1 MQSPPSTNAQD
12 IGELHKALMQQVAE
26 LQDRDAF
33 RDLFQHF
40 APRIKALMM
49 KSGAAN
55 GEAEDIAQDVM
66 LKVWQ
71 KSMQYTSARGAV
83 STWIFTIARNVRI
96 DRLRRGSS
104 RPYDDI
110 DEIELASEDADAEAE
125 MLATQQA
132 QHVQAAMAELPDE
145 QKLIIE
151 MAFQQSLTQSE
162 IATRLALPLGTIKS
176 RMRLAYQK
184 LRVTLED
191 VK

>member
-1 MQSPPSTNAQD
+1 MIDKT
-12 IGELHKALMQQVAE
+12 
-26 LQDRDAF
+26 
-33 RDLFQHF
+33 
-40 APRIKALMM
+40 
-49 KSGAAN
+49 
-55 GEAEDIAQDVM
+55 GEALHGCRLVGCNAGYSSDV
-66 LKVWQ
+66 
-71 KSMQYTSARGAV
+71 T
-83 STWIFTIARNVRI
+83 
-96 DRLRRGSS
+96 
-104 RPYDDI
+104 
-110 DEIELASEDADAEAE
+110 LASEDADAEAE